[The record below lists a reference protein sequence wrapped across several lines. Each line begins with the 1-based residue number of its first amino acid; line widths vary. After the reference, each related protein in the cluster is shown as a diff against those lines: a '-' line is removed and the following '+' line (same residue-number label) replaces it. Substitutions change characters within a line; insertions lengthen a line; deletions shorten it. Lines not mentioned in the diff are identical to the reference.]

1 MASDNNHKN
10 NGNGRGLDFSE
21 RSEQIQTQIQSLS
34 SRDFQLWSIALLVI
48 LILMAGFAALVVP
61 NVVWKVDLLR
71 TDARFFPQLF
81 FGLISLVLLFN
92 IYVLGQKRELSSTRK
107 ALIRELVFNE
117 RLENLSLVDPLT
129 QLYNRRALEQM
140 LGKEVTR
147 ANRQGTPLSVVLLDL
162 EHFKDI
168 NENLGTQAGDELL
181 VVASKLLRATFR
193 GSDSVFRYGGDEFI
207 VVMPETTETQAEHA
221 LKRLT
226 SAIERWNAE
235 TRPRQDLALSWGLG
249 AHVIGSSST
258 DLLQTANR
266 KMFLKKH
273 NLVPVF

>member
-1 MASDNNHKN
+1 VA
-10 NGNGRGLDFSE
+10 
-21 RSEQIQTQIQSLS
+21 
-34 SRDFQLWSIALLVI
+34 
-48 LILMAGFAALVVP
+48 P
-61 NVVWKVDLLR
+61 NVVWRATLLH
-71 TDARFFPQLF
+71 TDARYFPQLF

-92 IYVLGQKRELSSTRK
+92 VYVIAQKRELNSTRK

-162 EHFKDI
+162 DGFKDL
-168 NENLGTQAGDELL
+168 NENLGSQVGDEFL
-181 VVASKLLRATFR
+181 VMTSKLLRATFR

-221 LKRLT
+221 LKRL
-226 SAIERWNAE
+226 SAAIERWNVE
-235 TRPRQDLALSWGLG
+235 TRPRCDLALSWGLA

-258 DLLQTANR
+258 DILQTANR

>member
-1 MASDNNHKN
+1 MPIDGNH
-10 NGNGRGLDFSE
+10 NGNGRGLDLSE
-21 RSEQIQTQIQSLS
+21 RSEQIQHQIQFLS

-48 LILMAGFAALVVP
+48 LVLMAGFATLVAP
-61 NVVWKVDLLR
+61 NMVWKVQLLR
-71 TDARFFPQLF
+71 TDARYFPQLF

-92 IYVLGQKRELSSTRK
+92 IYIVAQKRELNTTRK

-129 QLYNRRALEQM
+129 QLYNHRALDQM

-147 ANRQGTPLSVVLLDL
+147 ANRQGTPLSIVLLDL
-162 EHFKDI
+162 DHFKAT
-168 NENLGTQAGDELL
+168 NENLGTRVGDELL
-181 VVASKLLRATFR
+181 VMASKLLRATFR

-207 VVMPETTETQAEHA
+207 VVMPETTETQAEQA
-221 LKRLT
+221 LKRL
-226 SAIERWNAE
+226 SAAVERWNAE
-235 TRPRQDLALSWGLG
+235 SRPQRDLSLSWGLG

>member
-1 MASDNNHKN
+1 MGKAPD
-10 NGNGRGLDFSE
+10 LSE
-21 RSEQIQTQIQSLS
+21 RSEQLQVQIQSLS
-34 SRDFQLWSIALLVI
+34 GRDFQLWSIALLVI
-48 LILMAGFAALVVP
+48 LVLMAGFAALIAP
-61 NVVWKVDLLR
+61 NMVWKAQLLH
-71 TDARFFPQLF
+71 TDARYFPQLF

-92 IYVLGQKRELSSTRK
+92 IYVVGQKRELNSTRK

-147 ANRQGTPLSVVLLDL
+147 ANRQGTPLSVVLLDMDN
-162 EHFKDI
+162 FKNL
-168 NENLGTQAGDELL
+168 NEELGNQAGDEFL
-181 VVASKLLRATFR
+181 VMTSKLLRATFR
-193 GSDSVFRYGGDEFI
+193 GSDNVFRYGGDEFI

-221 LKRLT
+221 LKRL
-226 SAIERWNAE
+226 SAAVERWNLE
-235 TRPRQDLALSWGLG
+235 TRPRRELALSWGLG
-249 AHVIGSSST
+249 SHVIGSSAT